1 MYEKN
6 NLKLLMIGL
15 LITTASIVFAACGS
29 KNNSK
34 TEKTGSITSL
44 GSTALKPL
52 VEESAEKFKEK
63 N

>member
-1 MYEKN
+1 
-6 NLKLLMIGL
+6 MIGL